1 MAGLVPPAG
10 PHHGRVVS
18 FDQARGLG
26 EVQTDDG
33 TTFGFHA
40 TAVADGSRTIAVGTE
55 VRFTVAPGHRG
66 RYEAR
71 SLAPTGDAGSASHQR
86 PA

>member
-1 MAGLVPPAG
+1 MADPVPSAG
-10 PHHGRVVS
+10 PHHGRVAS

-26 EVQTDDG
+26 EVRADDG
-33 TTFGFHA
+33 TAFGFHA
-40 TAVADGSRTIAVGTE
+40 TAIADGSRTIAVGTE

-71 SLAPTGDAGSASHQR
+71 SLAPADAGFASHQP